1 MRACSDKQKKYD
13 KLKEE
18 LLSKVPD
25 SAVDISP
32 YKELF
37 KKQQSIKVISKRKME
52 TVNTLSKFLSEL
64 ENHLL
69 IYPDKQGIKQFFK
82 VVEFIKKTN
91 SLITD
96 EYFARVESLTAEL
109 KPSDTGAVVTNV
121 VTSGTRATCMLMPR
135 ELKDLLISEMTDSS
149 AGQDW
154 VHLMQ
159 ALGKNLPETIFDKV
173 RVRMGDIDD
182 LERSH
187 PGKVTLVVRRCL
199 DLFERNCQQNFV
211 NIDVTNHV
219 IELLKNKRILHP
231 PYTRLAN
238 KMANI
243 YKNNEM
249 TPF

>member
-1 MRACSDKQKKYD
+1 
-13 KLKEE
+13 
-18 LLSKVPD
+18 
-25 SAVDISP
+25 
-32 YKELF
+32 
-37 KKQQSIKVISKRKME
+37 ME
-52 TVNTLSKFLSEL
+52 TVNTLSKFLSGL

-82 VVEFIKKTN
+82 VVEFVKKTN

-149 AGQDW
+149 TGQDW
-154 VHLMQ
+154 VHLML
-159 ALGKNLPETIFDKV
+159 ALGKTLPEPIYEKV
-173 RVRMGDIDD
+173 RVRMGDIDA
-182 LERSH
+182 LVWNY
-187 PGKVTLVVRRCL
+187 PGKFIRGVRRCL

-211 NIDVTNHV
+211 NVDVTTHV
-219 IELLKNKRILHP
+219 IELSKNEQILYP
-231 PYTRLAN
+231 PYTRLAD

-243 YKNNEM
+243 YQNNET
-249 TPF
+249 TP

>member
-1 MRACSDKQKKYD
+1 
-13 KLKEE
+13 
-18 LLSKVPD
+18 
-25 SAVDISP
+25 
-32 YKELF
+32 
-37 KKQQSIKVISKRKME
+37 ME
-52 TVNTLSKFLSEL
+52 TDNTLSQFLSEL

-82 VVEFIKKTN
+82 KTN

-96 EYFARVESLTAEL
+96 EYFARVESLTEEL

-159 ALGKNLPETIFDKV
+159 ALGKNLPEPIFDKV

-187 PGKVTLVVRRCL
+187 QYLPSSL
-199 DLFERNCQQNFV
+199 
-211 NIDVTNHV
+211 
-219 IELLKNKRILHP
+219 
-231 PYTRLAN
+231 
-238 KMANI
+238 
-243 YKNNEM
+243 
-249 TPF
+249 

>member
-82 VVEFIKKTN
+82 VVEFVKKTN
-91 SLITD
+91 SLITE

-109 KPSDTGAVVTNV
+109 KPSDTGQSCNEA
-121 VTSGTRATCMLMPR
+121 
-135 ELKDLLISEMTDSS
+135 SS
-149 AGQDW
+149 KMFRG
-154 VHLMQ
+154 LCK
-159 ALGKNLPETIFDKV
+159 G
-173 RVRMGDIDD
+173 
-182 LERSH
+182 S
-187 PGKVTLVVRRCL
+187 
-199 DLFERNCQQNFV
+199 
-211 NIDVTNHV
+211 V
-219 IELLKNKRILHP
+219 IEGEGGL
-231 PYTRLAN
+231 RLD
-238 KMANI
+238 
-243 YKNNEM
+243 
-249 TPF
+249 P

>member
-1 MRACSDKQKKYD
+1 
-13 KLKEE
+13 LN
-18 LLSKVPD
+18 KVPD
-25 SAVDISP
+25 AAVDISP

-52 TVNTLSKFLSEL
+52 TVTTLSQFVSEL

-69 IYPDKQGIKQFFK
+69 IFPDKQGIKQFFQ
-82 VVEFIKKTN
+82 VVEFIKKSY

-109 KPSDTGAVVTNV
+109 KPSETGAVTNILA
-121 VTSGTRATCMLMPR
+121 TTGAGARATCVLMPR

-154 VHLMQ
+154 LHLIQ
-159 ALGKNLPETIFDKV
+159 ALGKNLPEPISDKV
-173 RVRMGDIDD
+173 RVRLGDIDD

-187 PGKVTLVVRRCL
+187 PGKVTMVVRRCL
-199 DLFERNCQQNFV
+199 DLFERNCQQNSV
-211 NIDVTNHV
+211 NIDVTSHV
-219 IELLKNKRILHP
+219 IELLRNKRILHP

-238 KMANI
+238 KIANI
-243 YKNNEM
+243 YKNNET